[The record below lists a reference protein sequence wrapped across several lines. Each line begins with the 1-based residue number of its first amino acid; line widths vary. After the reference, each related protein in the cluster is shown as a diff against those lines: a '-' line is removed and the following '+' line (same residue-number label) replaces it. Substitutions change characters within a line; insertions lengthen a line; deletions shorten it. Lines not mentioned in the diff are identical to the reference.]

1 MCFLSAT
8 RDIEFNEP
16 LEQENHVTIRL
27 ETSTLRLK
35 AGLTGRTIMGNGK
48 SMELAETQVG
58 GADNDADLQV
68 SALLAVQGVT
78 IRFGGVTALEGV
90 SFEVER
96 GAICGLIGPNGAGKT
111 TLFNCISR
119 LYDPDAG
126 SIMFDGRPL
135 ASCARHELASLGI
148 ARTFQNVALFS
159 TMTVREN
166 VCVGAHAMACGGFL
180 ANALA
185 MPLAKREERSI
196 TEHADALI
204 EEFGLTGV
212 ADRPAGALTFG
223 VRKRVELA
231 RALAKGPKLLLLDEP
246 AGGLNHSEVDGLA
259 DEIRAIRDRR
269 GVAVLL
275 VEHHM
280 NLVMRVSDQVVA
292 LDFGRVIAN
301 GRPDEVRANGEVV
314 RAYLGSAN

>member
-1 MCFLSAT
+1 
-8 RDIEFNEP
+8 
-16 LEQENHVTIRL
+16 
-27 ETSTLRLK
+27 
-35 AGLTGRTIMGNGK
+35 
-48 SMELAETQVG
+48 MELAEAQLG
-58 GADNDADLQV
+58 GADASADLRA
-68 SALLAVQGVT
+68 SALLAVRGVT
-78 IRFGGVTALEGV
+78 IRFGGVTALDNV
-90 SFEVER
+90 SFEVAN

-119 LYDPDAG
+119 LYDPDVG
-126 SIMFDGRPL
+126 SIVFDGRPL
-135 ASCARHELASLGI
+135 LSCSRHELASLGI

-166 VCVGAHAMACGGFL
+166 VCVGAHAVGRGGFL

-185 MPLAKREERSI
+185 MPLAKLEEKKIVER
-196 TEHADALI
+196 ADALI
-204 EEFGLTGV
+204 EEFGLEAV
-212 ADRPAGALTFG
+212 ADRPAGALPFG

-231 RALAKGPKLLLLDEP
+231 RALAKQPKLLLLDEP

-301 GRPDEVRANGEVV
+301 GRPDEVRRHPEVM
-314 RAYLGSAN
+314 RAYLGGAS